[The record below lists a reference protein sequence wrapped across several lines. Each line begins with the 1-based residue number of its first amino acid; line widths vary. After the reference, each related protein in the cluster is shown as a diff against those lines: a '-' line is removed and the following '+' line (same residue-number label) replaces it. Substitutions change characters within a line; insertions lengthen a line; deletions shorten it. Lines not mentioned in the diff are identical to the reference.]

1 MVFSSL
7 VFLYGF
13 LPLVLVSYFIC
24 RNRVYRN
31 VVLLL
36 FSLVFYAW
44 GEPKYVLIMLLA
56 CLEAYF
62 CGLLMEHLKSKPR
75 LRRTAFLAG
84 LVLLIANLVVFKY
97 TNFIWDNLRL
107 AVPVLPAIRSIAL
120 PIGISFYTFQ
130 ILSYIIDLYW
140 GEIRVQRN
148 FLYLALY
155 VSFFPQLIAG
165 PIVRYQTIEEELEN
179 RQETLGDVAAGI
191 KRFILGL
198 AKKVI
203 LANHLAALSELIYGG
218 SQNLYG
224 TLPYWLAATAY
235 ALQIY
240 FDFSG

>member
-13 LPLVLVSYFIC
+13 LPPVLASYFVC

-56 CLEAYF
+56 CLEAYL
-62 CGLLMEHLKSKPR
+62 CGLLLEHLKNKPR
-75 LRRTAFLAG
+75 LRRAAFLAG
-84 LVLLIANLVVFKY
+84 LVLLLANLVVFKY

-107 AVPVLPAIRSIAL
+107 AVPALPTIKSIVL

-130 ILSYIIDLYW
+130 ILSYIIDLYR
-140 GEIRVQRN
+140 GKIRVQRN

-165 PIVRYQTIEEELEN
+165 PIVRYQTIDE
-179 RQETLGDVAAGI
+179 
-191 KRFILGL
+191 
-198 AKKVI
+198 
-203 LANHLAALSELIYGG
+203 
-218 SQNLYG
+218 
-224 TLPYWLAATAY
+224 YW
-235 ALQIY
+235 
-240 FDFSG
+240 